1 MDSSRAASQDGAL
14 DARPMPKLY
23 VLSSPDVGRSFALAD
38 GATLGRDPG
47 CAIVLR
53 DASIS
58 RKHARFEL
66 ADGAWRVV
74 DTGSRNG
81 LQHAG
86 ERVESIALSD
96 GLEFALG
103 EVALRFRAD
112 VRAPATPLAPEP
124 ERAPEVPIPPR
135 AAAPAA
141 EPDEIVLEGA
151 WDEPRASA
159 PPRASVSAPPPE
171 LERTQL
177 RPPRAE
183 PPPSTPQAP
192 SAPAASEHS
201 FASRAPSP
209 PLPDVPAPPPLAGAK
224 PGLTAR
230 APVAGRGGAAAARAV
245 LQYQRVQDDDRAL
258 NADLAQLPAWLK
270 LALAVLALAVF
281 AVVFWLAF
289 EGTSFFKGKLG
300 GAADPAETENEPET
314 APRER

>member
-1 MDSSRAASQDGAL
+1 MDRSRADTQDGAL
-14 DARPMPKLY
+14 AARSMPKLY

-38 GATLGRDPG
+38 GATIGRDPA
-47 CAIVLR
+47 CTIVLR
-53 DASIS
+53 DASMS

-81 LQHAG
+81 LLHAG
-86 ERVESIALSD
+86 ARVESLALAD

-112 VRAPATPLAPEP
+112 VRASAAPAAAAPTAPIAREP
-124 ERAPEVPIPPR
+124 ERAP
-135 AAAPAA
+135 APSAS

-151 WDEPRASA
+151 WDEPRA
-159 PPRASVSAPPPE
+159 PELPRPSVSAPPPE

-177 RPPRAE
+177 RA
-183 PPPSTPQAP
+183 Q
-192 SAPAASEHS
+192 PAAPEPAAHA
-201 FASRAPSP
+201 FVSRAPAP
-209 PLPDVPAPPPLAGAK
+209 RPPDVPASTPAPSPLAGAR
-224 PGLTAR
+224 PGLAAR
-230 APVAGRGGAAAARAV
+230 APVAGRGGAAASRAV

-258 NADLAQLPAWLK
+258 HADLAQLPAWLK

-300 GAADPAETENEPET
+300 GAGDPAENGGDTESAPET
-314 APRER
+314 R